1 MKPHHHI
8 TAATPLDAST
18 HQRLFV
24 RYYIATTVDLLVL
37 GLLSQFW
44 DRIIIDTFAA
54 AVVAALLLQLLLQ
67 GTLVIEHRVA
77 GLFAGKSGVL
87 WQFGRFFS
95 AWLILF
101 LSKFVMLWLIGLV
114 LGERIQFHGALHG
127 AVAFIITVVVMVV
140 AEEGVYRIYRA
151 LGASVAR

>member
-8 TAATPLDAST
+8 TATTPLDASSR
-18 HQRLFV
+18 QRLFV
-24 RYYIATTVDLLVL
+24 RYYVATTVDLLVL

-44 DRIIIDTFAA
+44 DRVHIDTFAA
-54 AVVAALLLQLLLQ
+54 AVIAALLLQLLLQ

-77 GLFAGKSGVL
+77 SVFAARSGPL

-101 LSKFVMLWLIGLV
+101 VSKFVMLWIIGLV

-127 AVAFIITVVVMVV
+127 AVAFIVTVVLMVV
-140 AEEGVYRIYRA
+140 AEEGIYRIYRA
-151 LGASVAR
+151 LGT